1 MKNRERK
8 IRNVIRH
15 KADIHSVCEG
25 NQHDA
30 LCFLTGSEEDS
41 ALAISDGPE
50 LCHHKP
56 KERTMDEL
64 VKLVSDK
71 AGISADQANTAV
83 NTVLGFL
90 KEKLPPP
97 VASQIDGL
105 LAGGAGA
112 TDQIS
117 SAVSGLGGLFGQK

>member
-1 MKNRERK
+1 
-8 IRNVIRH
+8 
-15 KADIHSVCEG
+15 
-25 NQHDA
+25 
-30 LCFLTGSEEDS
+30 
-41 ALAISDGPE
+41 
-50 LCHHKP
+50 
-56 KERTMDEL
+56 MDEL

-71 AGISADQANTAV
+71 AGISADQAKMAV

-112 TDQIS
+112 TDQIN